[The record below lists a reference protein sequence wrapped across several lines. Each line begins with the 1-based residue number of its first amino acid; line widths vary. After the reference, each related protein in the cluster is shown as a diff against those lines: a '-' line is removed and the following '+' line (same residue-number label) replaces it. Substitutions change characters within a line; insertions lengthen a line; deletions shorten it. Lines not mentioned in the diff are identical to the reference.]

1 MAKLR
6 ITYTKSAIGYSKDQK
21 ETVRSLG
28 LRKLNSTVIQD
39 DTPSIRGMLFKV
51 RHLVSFEEVATDAT
65 AKRQAPAHLTI
76 VQPPAETQPAPAK
89 AQGAR
94 QPDTGEASVAPAP
107 RPAASRETVVLSA
120 LEPEV
125 APDEQIVA
133 AESPAAAADE
143 ERASFGETQ
152 ALPAEDTAPATRP
165 DDLQAIEG
173 IGPKIAGLLQDAGI
187 TTFAALAATSV
198 ERLEAILEAAN
209 LNLASPETWPEQ
221 AELAA
226 SGDWDALEQLQ
237 DQLKGGRKE

>member
-6 ITYTKSAIGYSKDQK
+6 ITYTKSTIGYSKDQK

-51 RHLVSFEEVATDAT
+51 RHLVSVEEVAADAT
-65 AKRQAPAHLTI
+65 AKRQAPTHLTI
-76 VQPPAETQPAPAK
+76 VRPPADTQPAPAK
-89 AQGAR
+89 AQEAR
-94 QPDTGEASVAPAP
+94 QPSASDTSAAPAP
-107 RPAASRETVVLSA
+107 RPAPSRETVVLPA
-120 LEPEV
+120 VDLEV
-125 APDEQIVA
+125 APDEQTVA
-133 AESPAAAADE
+133 VESAADAADE
-143 ERASFGETQ
+143 ERASSGETQ
-152 ALPAEDTAPATRP
+152 ALPAEDAAPAPKP

-187 TTFAALAATSV
+187 TTFAELAATSV
-198 ERLEAILEAAN
+198 ARLEEILEAAN

-221 AELAA
+221 AGLAA